1 MLKYRQ
7 INQRKHPPR
16 KLLLAPVRKLAHLIL
31 TKLPNQKSALVKRLV
46 LVLVLNVVRMDER
59 CEFLT
64 SGNFKRKNYK
74 LVHDGHVGDIG
85 KMTM

>member
-31 TKLPNQKSALVKRLV
+31 TKLPNQKSALVKWLV
-46 LVLVLNVVRMDER
+46 LVLVLNVVRMNER
-59 CEFLT
+59 CEFDAW
-64 SGNFKRKNYK
+64 NFKRKNYK

>member
-31 TKLPNQKSALVKRLV
+31 TKLPSQTSVLVKRLV
-46 LVLVLNVVRMDER
+46 LVLVLNVVRINVN
-59 CEFLT
+59 LT